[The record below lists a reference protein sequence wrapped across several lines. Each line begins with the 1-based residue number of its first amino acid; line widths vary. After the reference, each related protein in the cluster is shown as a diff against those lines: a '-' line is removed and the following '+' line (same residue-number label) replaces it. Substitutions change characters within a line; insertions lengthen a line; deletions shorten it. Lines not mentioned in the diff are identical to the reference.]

1 MSAAPS
7 PPDARKVLVLGLG
20 TPECGADAAGRV
32 AADRL
37 ADEAPA
43 GVAVRGV
50 RGDALELMDAWR
62 EAGAV
67 ILIDAV
73 LTGAAPG
80 TVARFDAS
88 AEPLPAIRRN
98 ASSHDLGLAEA
109 LELARALG
117 SLPPRVVVLAIEG
130 DDFTPGAPLSA
141 AVRRG
146 IELAVE
152 RAGTEARD
160 LTGEEQSNHA

>member
-1 MSAAPS
+1 MSAALA
-7 PPDARKVLVLGLG
+7 PPGAAKVLVLGLG

-32 AADRL
+32 AAERL
-37 ADEAPA
+37 AGKAPT
-43 GVAVRGV
+43 GVAVREV

-62 EAGAV
+62 DAGAV

-73 LTGAAPG
+73 LTGAVPG

-88 AEPLPAIRRN
+88 AEPLPAIRRK

-152 RAGTEARD
+152 RAGSEARD
-160 LTGEEQSNHA
+160 LAGEEERDHA